1 MKVMKEVRE
10 TLYFGREGGREKHYC
25 VRCSD
30 SSRYSSYKQHENQDF
45 RIVRRSVSKYRQRKF
60 GWHVNAT
67 VHNLK
72 I

>member
-1 MKVMKEVRE
+1 MKEVRE
-10 TLYFGREGGREKHYC
+10 TLYFGGGGGEENITVLEGVHTPQA
-25 VRCSD
+25 SPHN
-30 SSRYSSYKQHENQDF
+30 KQHENKDF
-45 RIVRRSVSKYRQRKF
+45 RIVMRSVLKYRQRKF